1 MTTSRLVKNAE
12 GNYEW
17 INIDPVSK
25 PIGIKNA
32 QKEDLTVDGYINKY
46 GGIKSNIDSKVY
58 TSKRSYME
66 HVKANNC
73 VIKDW

>member
-1 MTTSRLVKNAE
+1 MIKRTVTNPDGSYSWVEVDGYNPAT
-12 GNYEW
+12 
-17 INIDPVSK
+17 PV
-25 PIGIKNA
+25 KNA

-58 TSKRSYME
+58 TSKSSYME
-66 HVKANNC
+66 HVKSNNC